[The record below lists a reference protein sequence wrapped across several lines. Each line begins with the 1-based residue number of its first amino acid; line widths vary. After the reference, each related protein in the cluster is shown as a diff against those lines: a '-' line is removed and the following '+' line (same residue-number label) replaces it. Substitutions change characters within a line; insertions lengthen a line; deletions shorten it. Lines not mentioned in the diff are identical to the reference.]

1 MENIYRLV
9 LEKYSK
15 YALFFIIV
23 TISFFLYNIK
33 YFQIDASSDTLILEQ
48 DKDLKKFR
56 DVIDDYSSSDFL
68 IVTFTDNE
76 KILSKPNLTIIGT
89 FINKL
94 NEFSWVEEVQSIF
107 DVPLFTV
114 NNQTLIDLLNEVP
127 TLEDEDID
135 ISLAEAE
142 IQKSEIFKD
151 LIISSDLTSTAIL
164 VNFKRDLKY
173 EALQKERFNLSY
185 AKNLSS
191 EEIENKKYIN
201 DLYNQQKQIFD
212 ALRHQNLIEIRELIS
227 SFDDSGLKLHLG
239 GISMIADDT
248 ISFVKND
255 IIFFGLGALIFILIL
270 LYLVFRSPL
279 WMLFC
284 VANCF
289 AALTIM
295 TGLVS
300 LLGWKVTV
308 ISSNFIM
315 LMLILTLSMTVHIAV
330 RYKQA
335 LAEKLNL
342 NKIESIIFTVKK
354 MYKPC
359 LYSALTTVFAFLT
372 LYLSGIKPVMD
383 FGLMMCVGL
392 IVAYCTSFIFL
403 PIMMMALSLD
413 PNNLS
418 KEINSNK
425 IFVSI
430 SSNYKQLTII
440 IFSSLFILGII
451 GSTFL
456 KVENSFVDYFKK
468 DTEIYKGMKL
478 IDEKLGGTTPLD
490 IIIEFD
496 TNKTEAE
503 NFDDEDLLDFGIAYD
518 PTDYWFTKEKI
529 DLIKNIHDHLETY
542 NFAGKVLSLAS
553 VIRVAES
560 LNSGNEF
567 DSLELAVLY
576 KKLPTKLKDQILKP
590 YVQIEKNQARITMR
604 LIDTH
609 PDLKRSDFVNDLN
622 DYFTENI
629 NTDNINAYSTGV
641 LILYNNMLESL
652 FDSQIKSLGIVLI
665 GIFVMLVF
673 LFKSLS
679 IAIIA
684 IIPNI
689 IACFVILGTMGYL
702 GIPLDLMTIT
712 IAAITIG
719 IAIDNSIHYVY
730 RYQEFRSNNNSSI
743 EAMVNSSKTVGMAI
757 RNTSLTIIFGFS
769 ILIFSNFYPTIYFGI
784 FTALAMFIAMIGSLT
799 LLPIMLQFL
808 KKDI

>member
-76 KILSKPNLTIIGT
+76 KILSKPNLSIIGT

-342 NKIESIIFTVKK
+342 NKIESIIFTIKK

-403 PIMMMALSLD
+403 PIMMMVLSLD

-496 TNKTEAE
+496 TNTTETE
-503 NFDDEDLLDFGIAYD
+503 NFDDEELLDFGIAYD

-622 DYFTENI
+622 NYFTENI

>member
-335 LAEKLNL
+335 LVEKLNL
-342 NKIESIIFTVKK
+342 NKIESIIFTIKK

-403 PIMMMALSLD
+403 PIMMMVLSLD

-496 TNKTEAE
+496 TNTTEAE

>member
-23 TISFFLYNIK
+23 IISFFLYNIK

-56 DVIDDYSSSDFL
+56 NVIDDYSSSDFL

-212 ALRHQNLIEIRELIS
+212 ASRHQNLIEIRELIS

-403 PIMMMALSLD
+403 PIMMMVLSLD
-413 PNNLS
+413 PNNFS

-496 TNKTEAE
+496 TNTTEAE

>member
-76 KILSKPNLTIIGT
+76 KILSKPNLSIIGT

-342 NKIESIIFTVKK
+342 NKIESIIFTIKK

-403 PIMMMALSLD
+403 PIMMMVLSLD

-496 TNKTEAE
+496 TNTTEAE

>member
-23 TISFFLYNIK
+23 IISFFLYNIK

-56 DVIDDYSSSDFL
+56 NVIDDYSSSDFL

-212 ALRHQNLIEIRELIS
+212 ASRHQNLIEIRELIS

-255 IIFFGLGALIFILIL
+255 IIFFGLGAIIFILIL

-496 TNKTEAE
+496 TNTTEAE

-673 LFKSLS
+673 LFRSLS

>member
-76 KILSKPNLTIIGT
+76 KILSKPNLSIIGT

-191 EEIENKKYIN
+191 EEIENKKFIN

-342 NKIESIIFTVKK
+342 NKIESIIFTIKK

-403 PIMMMALSLD
+403 PIMMMVLSLD
-413 PNNLS
+413 PNNFS

-496 TNKTEAE
+496 TNTTEAE

>member
-23 TISFFLYNIK
+23 IISFFLYNIK

-403 PIMMMALSLD
+403 PIMMMVLSLD
-413 PNNLS
+413 PNNFS

-496 TNKTEAE
+496 TNTTEAE

>member
-1 MENIYRLV
+1 MITSRGAPV
-9 LEKYSK
+9 FSK
-15 YALFFIIV
+15 YALFFILVI
-23 TISFFLYNIK
+23 ISFFLYNIK
-33 YFQIDASSDTLILEQ
+33 NFQIDASSDTLILEQ
-48 DKDLKKFR
+48 DKDLKRFR
-56 DVIDDYSSSDFL
+56 EVIDDYSSSDFL

-114 NNQTLIDLLNEVP
+114 KNQTLIDLLNEVP

-335 LAEKLNL
+335 LVEKLNL

-392 IVAYCTSFIFL
+392 IGAYCTSFIFL
-403 PIMMMALSLD
+403 PIMMMVLSLD

-496 TNKTEAE
+496 TNTTEAE

-604 LIDTH
+604 LVDTH

-629 NTDNINAYSTGV
+629 NNDNINAYSTGV

-730 RYQEFRSNNNSSI
+730 RYQEFMSNNNSSI

>member
-403 PIMMMALSLD
+403 PIMMMVLSLD

-496 TNKTEAE
+496 KKKIETE

>member
-56 DVIDDYSSSDFL
+56 NVIDDYSSSDFL

-496 TNKTEAE
+496 TNTTEAE

-673 LFKSLS
+673 LFRSLS

>member
-496 TNKTEAE
+496 TNTTEAE

>member
-335 LAEKLNL
+335 LVEKLNL

-403 PIMMMALSLD
+403 PLMMMALNLD

-496 TNKTEAE
+496 TNKTETE

-622 DYFTENI
+622 NYFTENI

-784 FTALAMFIAMIGSLT
+784 FTALAMFIAMVGSLT

>member
-342 NKIESIIFTVKK
+342 NKIESIIFTIKK

-403 PIMMMALSLD
+403 PIMMMVLGLD

-496 TNKTEAE
+496 TNTTEAE

-622 DYFTENI
+622 DYFSENI

>member
-403 PIMMMALSLD
+403 PIMMMVLSLD
-413 PNNLS
+413 PNNFS

-496 TNKTEAE
+496 TNTTEAE

>member
-164 VNFKRDLKY
+164 VNFKRDLKF

-403 PIMMMALSLD
+403 PIMMMVLSLD
-413 PNNLS
+413 PNNFS

-430 SSNYKQLTII
+430 SSNYKLLTII

-496 TNKTEAE
+496 TNTTEAE

>member
-56 DVIDDYSSSDFL
+56 NVIDDYSSSDFL

-403 PIMMMALSLD
+403 PIMMMVLSLD
-413 PNNLS
+413 PNNFS

-496 TNKTEAE
+496 TNTTEAE

>member
-56 DVIDDYSSSDFL
+56 NVIDDYSSSDFL

-496 TNKTEAE
+496 TNTTEAE

>member
-403 PIMMMALSLD
+403 PIMMMVLSLD

-622 DYFTENI
+622 NYFKENI